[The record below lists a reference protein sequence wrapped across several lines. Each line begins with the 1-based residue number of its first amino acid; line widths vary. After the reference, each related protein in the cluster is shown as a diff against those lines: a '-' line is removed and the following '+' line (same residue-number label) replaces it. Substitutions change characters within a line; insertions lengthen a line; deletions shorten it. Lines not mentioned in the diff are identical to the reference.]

1 MRKERGE
8 GGFCRERKKKSY
20 EEYEEMKEMKRM
32 KKKNKLLVIVGKNE
46 KVGTY
51 LIG

>member
-1 MRKERGE
+1 MRET
-8 GGFCRERKKKSY
+8 
-20 EEYEEMKEMKRM
+20 KRM
-32 KKKNKLLVIVGKNE
+32 KKKKKRLVIVGKNE